1 MKNTFLNDYCLITLA
16 AILLAG
22 CAATSDQAS
31 SGPAIKRISP
41 EELARIVPKPVAKLS
56 LDDIVRLSQ
65 QGTSPDEIIAQIK
78 AVDSLYDLTPSQSV
92 ELSRKGVDARV
103 LDYMHEQRELALQNN
118 IADEINRREKQ
129 KQVELA
135 KLKNRMWQQR
145 YYAPRCG
152 YGFSPYGFGGFGSHF
167 GHRFG
172 VGTGIGFPLGCW

>member
-1 MKNTFLNDYCLITLA
+1 M
-16 AILLAG
+16 
-22 CAATSDQAS
+22 
-31 SGPAIKRISP
+31 RISP
-41 EELARIVPKPVAKLS
+41 EELARIMPKPVAKLS

-65 QGTSPDEIIAQIK
+65 QGTSPEEIIAQIK
-78 AVDSLYDLTPSQSV
+78 AADSLYDLTPSQSV

-129 KQVELA
+129 KQAELA

-145 YYAPRCG
+145 YYSPRCG